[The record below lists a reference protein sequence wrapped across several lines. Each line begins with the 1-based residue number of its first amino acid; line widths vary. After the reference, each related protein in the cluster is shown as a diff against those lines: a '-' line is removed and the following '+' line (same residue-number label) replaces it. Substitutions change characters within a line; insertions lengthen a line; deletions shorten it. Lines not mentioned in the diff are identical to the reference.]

1 MTQREREK
9 LDPLIRA
16 ADNMA
21 VILENISA
29 AEAQFTSEGRTNV
42 TAVKTM
48 TAAMKELISVIRN
61 LNELP
66 SKAEREASKMAR
78 EKFELDKRRSEGE
91 EKDSQIRLVVEC
103 GEDLSI

>member
-29 AEAQFTSEGRTNV
+29 DEAQFTSEGRTNV

-66 SKAEREASKMAR
+66 SKAERRGGKGQPDTTGCRVRGGPQHITGEGDGLR
-78 EKFELDKRRSEGE
+78 YGRR
-91 EKDSQIRLVVEC
+91 
-103 GEDLSI
+103 

>member
-29 AEAQFTSEGRTNV
+29 VKKALEFCMV
-42 TAVKTM
+42 TERSVWLLK
-48 TAAMKELISVIRN
+48 LIST
-61 LNELP
+61 
-66 SKAEREASKMAR
+66 
-78 EKFELDKRRSEGE
+78 KRRH
-91 EKDSQIRLVVEC
+91 R
-103 GEDLSI
+103 